1 MHVVYTI
8 GYERGGQAAFI
19 EALQAAGI
27 EQLIDVRELPSSRR
41 AGFSKTPLSRA
52 LSAVGIGYQHV
63 RALGTPKE
71 GRVANKQKQ
80 WARFW
85 EIVDAR
91 LATPEAEAALDAVTA
106 VARRSRIA
114 LLCLEADP
122 AICHRS
128 RVADLV
134 AARGDFTV
142 EHLHVEPDFDPF

>member
-1 MHVVYTI
+1 MTTLFTI
-8 GYERGGQAAFI
+8 GYERAGQAAFI

-27 EQLIDVRELPSSRR
+27 ELLVDVRELPSSRR
-41 AGFSKTPLSRA
+41 AGFSKTPLARA
-52 LSAVGIGYQHV
+52 LSAVGIGYHHV

-85 EIVDAR
+85 SIVDAR
-91 LATPEAEAALDAVTA
+91 LATPEAEAALDAVA
-106 VARRSRIA
+106 GLARRSRVA

-128 RVADLV
+128 RVAERV
-134 AARGDFTV
+134 AARDGFTI
-142 EHLHVEPDFDPF
+142 EHLHVEPDFEL